1 MKDKL
6 SEFIA
11 GIVSIFFIAVPIALI
26 IQGIWFVAHL
36 RVQLSEN
43 VVSGIVYNASFDK
56 WPNNKTCFSVR
67 AAAEMAVTEDTSPR
81 YCLPAGSQY
90 TDIVRKAAED
100 KNVKVVVKAKK
111 SSPHLV
117 KGCLDPDDNIE
128 VTIKEPENE

>member
-6 SEFIA
+6 LESIA
-11 GIVSIFFIAVPIALI
+11 VIVSILFVAAPIALV
-26 IQGIWFVAHL
+26 IQGIWFLAHL
-36 RVQLSEN
+36 RVHLSED
-43 VVSGIVYNASFDK
+43 VVSGIVYNASFDE

-100 KNVKVVVKAKK
+100 KNVKVVVKVKK

-117 KGCLDPDDNIE
+117 KGWLDPDDNIE
-128 VTIKEPENE
+128 VTIKEPEND